1 MEIRF
6 VLPELSKLD
15 EIDSEVLAF
24 GVFEDVRPARG
35 AAGLADFRAA
45 GRLSRLMSSGF
56 LTGAIGERVLTP
68 GKPRLSFE
76 KLISFG
82 AGKMEALDE
91 TAVERWITDVLDT
104 LEGLAVR
111 SATLE
116 IPTRHTARVP
126 PATSAQMLFEL
137 AHARGAFDVW
147 TLVETLEG
155 RAAIEK
161 MIAERKRLLSRPQL

>member
-6 VLPELSKLD
+6 VLPDLAKLD
-15 EIDSEVLAF
+15 EIDAEVLAF

-45 GRLSRLMSSGF
+45 GRLSRLMSTGF
-56 LTGAIGERVLTP
+56 LTGSFGERVLVP

-76 KLISFG
+76 KLIAFG
-82 AGKMEALDE
+82 AGRLEAFDE
-91 TAVERWITDVLDT
+91 IAVERWITHVLDT

-111 SATLE
+111 SAALE
-116 IPTRHTARVP
+116 IPARLTSRVP
-126 PATSAQMLFEL
+126 PATSARILFEL

-147 TLVETLEG
+147 TLVETLDG
-155 RAAIEK
+155 RSAIEK